1 MKKYSFIK
9 VLLWI
14 IVIAASYA
22 AFQHF
27 FFDMTIFTFLISI
40 TETGLF
46 VLRVRMPKQKMKV
59 CGLLA
64 GITMYVTFIA
74 VGYGLFRMDIKHYAP
89 VNSTINYS
97 AEKFADDLIY
107 SETGHK
113 GIVGYMIL
121 RTHTRTVYIVG
132 RSTENPRDM
141 GVIKEIG
148 KFLLL
153 TFMPFLSQLD
163 SKKK

>member
-1 MKKYSFIK
+1 MKKYSFLK

-27 FFDMTIFTFLISI
+27 FFDMTIFAFLISI
-40 TETGLF
+40 TETVLF
-46 VLRVRMPKQKMKV
+46 VVMVRMPKQKMKV
-59 CGLLA
+59 CSLLA
-64 GITMYVTFIA
+64 GITMYVTFIT
-74 VGYGLFRMDIKHYAP
+74 VGYGLFRMDIKDYAP

-97 AEKFADDLIY
+97 AERFADDLIY
-107 SETGHK
+107 EETGHK
-113 GIVGYMIL
+113 GIVGYMIM
-121 RTHTRTVYIVG
+121 RTHTMTLYVVG
-132 RSTENPRDM
+132 PPTENSRDM

-153 TFMPFLSQLD
+153 TFMPLSSQLD
-163 SKKK
+163 YKKK